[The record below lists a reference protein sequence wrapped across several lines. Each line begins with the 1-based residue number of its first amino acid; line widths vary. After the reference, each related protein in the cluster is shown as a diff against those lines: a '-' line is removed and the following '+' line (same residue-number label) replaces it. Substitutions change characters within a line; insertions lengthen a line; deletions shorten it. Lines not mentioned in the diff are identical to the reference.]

1 MKLTKEDFYDSPFE
15 PGKPASPHYFKGRI
29 GECKKIIRYLPKVIN
44 TGIPQHFF
52 ITGKRGMG
60 KTSFVKYV
68 GDKVEK
74 DFQMLPIYVNNEWK
88 DNVHELIQ
96 LILEGIIEELDKT
109 KKGKKIIENFI
120 SDINEIKSPGVGI
133 TLDKKQDFV
142 KNVKNNFQIFYLI

>member
-1 MKLTKEDFYDSPFE
+1 MNANFFPESPFE
-15 PGKPASPHYFKGRI
+15 PGHHVSPNKFQGRKENI
-29 GECKKIIRYLPKVIN
+29 IKIIRFMPKIIN
-44 TGIPQHFF
+44 QGKPEHFF